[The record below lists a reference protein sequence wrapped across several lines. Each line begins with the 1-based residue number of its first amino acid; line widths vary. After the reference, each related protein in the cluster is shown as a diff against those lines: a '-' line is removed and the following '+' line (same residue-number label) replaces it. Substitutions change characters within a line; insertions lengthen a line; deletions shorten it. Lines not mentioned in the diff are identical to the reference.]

1 MRRELLMPKLGLTMT
16 EGTVTDW
23 LVAPGAPFKAGAGIY
38 IVESEKVAH
47 EIEAQGDGVL
57 LEVTLLAG
65 ELAPVGSVIGYW
77 QAEGETQEPSTA
89 PAPARRAQTPYARRR
104 ARELGV
110 DLGAV
115 TGSGPH
121 GRVRAQDVEQ
131 TAAATTPRA
140 QQVAGGR
147 TAPAAPQATSAH
159 TESGAQATVGNAT
172 TGTTLLRPSATQLTM
187 ARRLSL
193 SKGEVPHFYLAREAE
208 VGALLAMRAGYNA
221 SSPAL
226 RLTLNHLILAA
237 VGRALEQMPEA
248 NRAWTDEGIVQF
260 DRTDV
265 GVAVDTERGLLVP
278 VLRDAGRLPLAALAQ
293 QTSTLVDRARAGR
306 MNADDIGGGAITVSN
321 AGMLDVT
328 YMTPII
334 NPGQAMILGVGSV
347 RDVFRPDAQ
356 GRPVARRE
364 MGLVLACDHR
374 MLSGAP
380 ALRFLSAVV
389 RLLENP
395 QGLANP

>member
-57 LEVTLLAG
+57 LEVTLAAG
-65 ELAPVGSVIGYW
+65 DMAPVGSVIGYW
-77 QAEGETQEPSTA
+77 EAAGEAQGPRATPV
-89 PAPARRAQTPYARRR
+89 RRTQTPYARRR

-115 TGSGPH
+115 TGSGVH

-131 TAAATTPRA
+131 AAAA
-140 QQVAGGR
+140 QPATAPAPQVAG
-147 TAPAAPQATSAH
+147 A
-159 TESGAQATVGNAT
+159 
-172 TGTTLLRPSATQLTM
+172 TLLRPTATQLTM

-208 VGALLAMRAGYNA
+208 VGALLAMKAGYNA
-221 SSPAL
+221 SSPAV

-248 NRAWTDEGIVQF
+248 NRAWTDEGIAQF
-260 DRTDV
+260 HRTDV

-293 QTSTLVDRARAGR
+293 QASTLVDRARAGR

-356 GRPVARRE
+356 SRPVARRE

-389 RLLENP
+389 RWLENP